1 MKRLTISIILSVSGL
16 MLPSLVK
23 RATVSFI
30 LISLIVPC
38 PVMAALGQQVAAQ
51 TGAPAAQSAA
61 ARASGHAVEKPW
73 PRSYNAPSGAGIV
86 IYQPQAAS
94 WEDQKRLVA
103 YAAVSYLSAGEAKKP
118 ALGTIRIESNTTVS
132 LEERLVKFSV
142 LKITEASF
150 QSLSKE
156 QIREIVAELEKTIPD
171 EDRIIALDRVLAS
184 IDKSKIIPRNVEGV
198 KADPPV
204 IFFSKTPAVLVNI
217 DGDPIWSPIRENDL
231 KFAVNTN
238 WDLFQHPP
246 TNSYYLRDEATWL
259 QASDV
264 KGPWT
269 AAGKLPD
276 SFKKLPREDWQDV
289 RGSVKNKGV
298 DKGTTVFVS
307 TQPAELIALQG
318 EPRYSPVAG
327 TASTKLLWVSNTE
340 SDVFRLGENG
350 PVYYLVAGRWFTAPD
365 FTGPWTFAT
374 PSLPPDFRV
383 IPLEHPRSRVR
394 ASVPGTEQAA
404 EAILFGQIPQTARVR
419 KKELKAPE
427 VIYNGNPEYAPIEG
441 TSLAR
446 AVNTDKDIIKV
457 GDMYYMCFDGVWFM
471 GSSPNGPW
479 AVTDS
484 VPGQIYE
491 IPPSSAAHNVTYV
504 TVEDDDDGDDWVDCA
519 VYAGYWGMYYA
530 WGCAFWGTGWYY
542 PPYYGWGGYY
552 PIYYPPFRTYGYGS
566 WYNPRTGFYG
576 TAGRI
581 YGPYG
586 GVGFGARYNPT
597 TGTYARGAM
606 AWGPYGARGA
616 AQLYN
621 PRTGTYAATR
631 QGSGPYGSWGS
642 TYVQRGDDWAQTRRF
657 TNREGTTTRVTR
669 TDEGAMIRRKGEGGS
684 GFIGKGEDNLY
695 AGRDGNVYRRDEN
708 GNWNKWDNGGWNQ
721 VEKPD
726 RVNPLTR
733 DGKNKMDRSTHS
745 QLERDRAARSEGSRR
760 TRDYSS
766 YRRSGGGN
774 VGSYRGGGFSRGGF
788 RGGGRR

>member
-1 MKRLTISIILSVSGL
+1 M
-16 MLPSLVK
+16 
-23 RATVSFI
+23 
-30 LISLIVPC
+30 
-38 PVMAALGQQVAAQ
+38 
-51 TGAPAAQSAA
+51 
-61 ARASGHAVEKPW
+61 
-73 PRSYNAPSGAGIV
+73 

-103 YAAVSYLSAGEAKKP
+103 YAAVSYVPSGEAEKP
-118 ALGTIRIESNTTVS
+118 AIGTIKIESDTSVS

-142 LKITEASF
+142 LKITEANF
-150 QSLSKE
+150 QTLQKE
-156 QIREIVAELEKTIPD
+156 QIREIVTELEKTIPD

-184 IDKSKIIPRNVEGV
+184 IDKSRIIPKNIEGI

-217 DGDPIWSPIRENDL
+217 DGDPIWSPIRENEL

-246 TNSYYLRDEATWL
+246 TNSYYLRVEANWL

-269 AAGKLPD
+269 AAGKLPS
-276 SFKKLPREDWQDV
+276 SFKKLPKEEWKEVLDT
-289 RGSVKNKGV
+289 VKNKGGGGV
-298 DKGTTVFVS
+298 PSVLVS
-307 TQPAELIALQG
+307 TQPAELILLQG
-318 EPRYSPVAG
+318 EPQYSPVA
-327 TASTKLLWVSNTE
+327 ASTGTKLLWVSNTE
-340 SDVFRLGENG
+340 SDLFRLGETG
-350 PVYYLVAGRWFTAPD
+350 PVYYLVTGRWFTASD

-374 PSLPPDFRV
+374 SSLPPDFKI

-404 EAILFGQIPQTARVR
+404 EAVLLAQIPQTARVN
-419 KKELKAPE
+419 KKEVKAPE
-427 VIYNGNPEYAPIEG
+427 VVYNGDPEYAPIEG

-479 AVTDS
+479 SVTGS
-484 VPGQIYE
+484 VPGEIYE
-491 IPPSSAAHNVTYV
+491 IPVSSAAHNVTYV
-504 TVEDDDDGDDWVDCA
+504 TVEDENEGDDWVEFA
-519 VYAGYWGMYYA
+519 AYAGYWGMYYG

-552 PIYYPPFRTYGYGS
+552 PIYYPPLRTYGYGS

-616 AQLYN
+616 AQLWN

-669 TDEGAMIRRKGEGGS
+669 TDEGAMIRRKGEEGS
-684 GFIGKGEDNLY
+684 GFIGKGQDNVY
-695 AGRDGNVYRRDEN
+695 AGRDGNVYRRDDS
-708 GNWNKWDNGGWNQ
+708 GNWSKWENGGWNQ
-721 VEKPD
+721 VQRPD
-726 RVNPLTR
+726 HVSPVTR
-733 DGKNKMDRSTHS
+733 DNKKMDQSTYK
-745 QLERDRAARSEGSRR
+745 QLERDRASRSEGS
-760 TRDYSS
+760 
-766 YRRSGGGN
+766 
-774 VGSYRGGGFSRGGF
+774 
-788 RGGGRR
+788 